1 VTVATGG
8 AAAASGD
15 NVTEC
20 VGGGSQVGE
29 DDLESRYHTHC
40 DPRLNAEQ
48 SLEMA
53 FYVASRLRQREWAV
67 GGQLRAFVL
76 LGDLQLVAMRHAGRG
91 LGERGSP
98 CAYIC
103 NRDGTG

>member
-1 VTVATGG
+1 MLPGSAPETSSACRHEHLQDDSH
-8 AAAASGD
+8 ASSRMSAYSTTMLRACPACCCAGD

-20 VGGGSQVGE
+20 VGGGSQVSE

-53 FYVASRLRQREWAV
+53 FYVASRLRQRK
-67 GGQLRAFVL
+67 
-76 LGDLQLVAMRHAGRG
+76 
-91 LGERGSP
+91 
-98 CAYIC
+98 
-103 NRDGTG
+103 

>member
-1 VTVATGG
+1 M
-8 AAAASGD
+8 
-15 NVTEC
+15 TEC

-53 FYVASRLRQREWAV
+53 FYVASRLRQREWSGGGASAGAV
-67 GGQLRAFVL
+67 GWASACSFLADVASFLSSFDSSPQAIRAK
-76 LGDLQLVAMRHAGRG
+76 
-91 LGERGSP
+91 
-98 CAYIC
+98 C
-103 NRDGTG
+103 